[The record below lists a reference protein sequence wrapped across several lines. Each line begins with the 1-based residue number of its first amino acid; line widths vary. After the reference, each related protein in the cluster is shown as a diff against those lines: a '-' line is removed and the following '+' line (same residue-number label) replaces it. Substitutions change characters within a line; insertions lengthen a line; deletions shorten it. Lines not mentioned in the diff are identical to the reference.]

1 MTISHPHHFGSWP
14 PLTPSAVAL
23 LNRCSRPLRHR
34 GRRRQPT
41 PATSGLPRCSPP
53 SLEKGGKVW
62 RNYRFGGT
70 SGFFLLG
77 TWSSLRLFLVHP
89 VLIGGIGNGTI
100 RIQYPK
106 FTPLF
111 QVKSHITTSP
121 RRYRKANSNP
131 QKMSGQFHLF
141 QISVRVTVFHNF
153 QELDEKT
160 LVFFLLKTA
169 AQPEKFWNRI
179 SGMLAP
185 KQRIIEAHQNPISIS
200 NLCSHGAIS
209 LTNPCGLPFPHLLRR
224 PPAQRR
230 QTLQPADGSTKETG
244 VGMVR
249 LYLEDLE
256 KATAFEA
263 SEGDLSMFR
272 KESKRWKSDCF
283 LPNVRESAHFFVSL
297 VGACTPLQCL
307 QDCWL
312 PRFATMNSTAFHQSA
327 YPKWIRAMIPVSRWV
342 DASEK
347 FTCLLTYPGI
357 KNPSRSNLWTHQP
370 HWPVAESETS
380 RKKVQLEE
388 SGAQNLREKKTA
400 TRSNGCENF
409 GGNIIFIT
417 LW

>member
-1 MTISHPHHFGSWP
+1 MYSNNSNNSWP

-53 SLEKGGKVW
+53 SLEKAGKVW

-70 SGFFLLG
+70 SGFFLTGNMKLIAVVFSPSGSNWGDRELLG
-77 TWSSLRLFLVHP
+77 SNTSS
-89 VLIGGIGNGTI
+89 
-100 RIQYPK
+100 
-106 FTPLF
+106 
-111 QVKSHITTSP
+111 SP
-121 RRYRKANSNP
+121 RYSRWNHTSIPPFPNLCAGHCFSQLP
-131 QKMSGQFHLF
+131 
-141 QISVRVTVFHNF
+141 RVGC
-153 QELDEKT
+153 QLWC
-160 LVFFLLKTA
+160 FFLLETA
-169 AQPEKFWNRI
+169 AQPEKCWNRI
-179 SGMLAP
+179 SGMPP

-272 KESKRWKSDCF
+272 KESKRWKGDCF

-297 VGACTPLQCL
+297 VGACTPPTMPTGLLATQICHCTPWIPL
-307 QDCWL
+307 PFISLHTQNGSEQWSQSQDEWMPPKNSHVCW
-312 PRFATMNSTAFHQSA
+312 HIQ
-327 YPKWIRAMIPVSRWV
+327 
-342 DASEK
+342 E
-347 FTCLLTYPGI
+347 
-357 KNPSRSNLWTHQP
+357 
-370 HWPVAESETS
+370 
-380 RKKVQLEE
+380 
-388 SGAQNLREKKTA
+388 
-400 TRSNGCENF
+400 
-409 GGNIIFIT
+409 
-417 LW
+417 